1 VERAD
6 DDHYFS
12 IVEKLAGGRMIPPLG
27 AGANL
32 CDRGDEPWEPNSPF
46 LQPCS

>member
-6 DDHYFS
+6 DDHFLS
-12 IVEKLAGGRMIPPLG
+12 IADKLGGGRMIPFLG

-32 CDRGDEPWEPNSPF
+32 CDRGE
-46 LQPCS
+46 